1 MADKP
6 EKSRPIPKPANG
18 IQVNFCKNPACGNFG
33 IPASGQTQ
41 SRGGKFGQD
50 KYIVR
55 GSSHGSALECR
66 KCGEF
71 IPIKS
76 NQGVYEELKRIS
88 AYLEPK
94 PLPSCPNPDCT
105 NSIIY
110 VGTSIA
116 LREKCY
122 SKFGTTKSGSQ
133 RYRCNSCGKTFA
145 IPTKEKSPIA
155 RHTKSHLNYM
165 IFRSLVRKQP
175 LRCIAETV
183 GVHPKT
189 VFDKMDFF
197 YRQCLAF
204 AASRERDIPSV
215 HIERLYVAVD
225 RQEHIVNWTDR
236 KSRKN
241 VTFQAVGSADCTTGY
256 IFGMHVNYD
265 RSLNPDEVREES
277 LCIGDYENP
286 SHMTKYAR
294 VWLPEEYSE
303 QAKSK
308 KPVLDESEEDL
319 SLREKIKSRYDEA
332 ASRDDV
338 EAGEI
343 PSENTKTPPKGML
356 VRPEYTLYAHFL
368 FLKKMFRNVD
378 KVRFYTDQE
387 SGIRAACL
395 SAFWE
400 EVLDKRC
407 DMFYVSIKKNYTIDE
422 KRQMANQGKRE
433 LKEFREKYLYLAD
446 LRDTDIQHM
455 IIVDRIKKMR
465 EIGKWKDRWLEFPF
479 PSMDEPEKQ
488 LCYLTNIK
496 KERFDYEEGH
506 LARLFM
512 KGTLRAIDRFFM
524 QTRRRTSALERP
536 FSSSANRGRK
546 WYLYNFY
553 DPYNVIKLLEIYRV
567 YYNYVKVGN
576 DKKTPAMRLGLAKG
590 PCTLEDILCFTEKP
604 KNISSDNKKLKSS
617 SNDYSI

>member
-1 MADKP
+1 MTDKP
-6 EKSRPIPKPANG
+6 EKSRGIPIPVDG
-18 IQVNFCKNPACGNFG
+18 IQVNFCKNPSCANFG
-33 IPASGQTQ
+33 TPASNQTQ
-41 SRGGKFGQD
+41 SRGWKQGQD
-50 KYIVR
+50 NYIVC
-55 GSSHGSALECR
+55 GKNANKELLCR
-66 KCGEF
+66 KCEEY

-94 PLPSCPNPDCT
+94 PLPSCPNQDCA
-105 NSIIY
+105 NSIIF
-110 VGTSIA
+110 VGTNIA
-116 LREKCY
+116 LRGKCY

-145 IPTKEKSPIA
+145 IPTNERSPIA
-155 RHTKSHLNYM
+155 RQTKSHVNYL
-165 IFRSLVRKQP
+165 IFRSLVRKMP

-183 GVHPKT
+183 GVDPAT
-189 VFDKMDFF
+189 IYDKLDFF
-197 YRQCLAF
+197 HRQCLSF
-204 AASRERDIPSV
+204 ASSRERDIPYM
-215 HIERLYVAVD
+215 HFDRLYVAVD
-225 RQEHIVNWTDR
+225 RQDHIVNWTNR
-236 KSRKN
+236 KSRRN
-241 VTFQAVGSADCTTGY
+241 VTFQAVGSADCTSGY

-277 LCIGDYENP
+277 LLIGDYEKP
-286 SHMTKYAR
+286 PHLTKYAR
-294 VWLPEEYSE
+294 VWLPEDYSE

-308 KPVLDESEEDL
+308 RPVLDESEEEL
-319 SLREKIKSRYDEA
+319 SLKEKIKTRYDEA

-338 EAGEI
+338 EAGEM
-343 PSENTKTPPKGML
+343 PSENTRTPPKGML

-368 FLKKMFRNVD
+368 FLKKMFSNVD

-407 DMFYVSIKKNYTIDE
+407 DMFYVSIKKNYIIDE
-422 KRQMANQGKRE
+422 KRQMVNQGKRE
-433 LKEFREKYLYLAD
+433 LKEFRQQYPYLAD
-446 LRDTDIQHM
+446 LRDKDIQHT

-465 EIGKWKDRWLEFPF
+465 EVGKWKDRWLEYPF

-496 KERFDYEEGH
+496 KEGFDYEEGH

-576 DKKTPAMRLGLAKG
+576 DKKTPAMRLGIAKG
-590 PCTLEDILCFTEKP
+590 PCTLEDILCFIEKQQSV
-604 KNISSDNKKLKSS
+604 SSDNKKLNIFTSEF
-617 SNDYSI
+617 SI